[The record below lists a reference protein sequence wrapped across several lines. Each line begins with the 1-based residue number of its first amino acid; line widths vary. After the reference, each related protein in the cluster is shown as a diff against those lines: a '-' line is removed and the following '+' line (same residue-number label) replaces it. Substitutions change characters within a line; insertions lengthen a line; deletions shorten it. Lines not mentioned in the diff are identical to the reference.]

1 MTCEEVKICLHD
13 FADEQLDDFMKNDVE
28 FHIRKC
34 DGCFAEYRKLQLFF
48 DKLKE
53 LPFTFEPP
61 QDILD
66 TFSSQFLE
74 NSYKEEQQE
83 TIKKQSSQ
91 KKILKERQKQET
103 KLKASRSALRK
114 SIASKEIL
122 NRSLTL
128 SSIERPFQFDL
139 TKTLLIILP
148 IILIVVGYYI
158 YDLQKN
164 NSPWN
169 LKLIDG
175 TVTINGMANNSGN
188 ISQGESL
195 NTDSKSRIIVDVPQ
209 MGKLQID
216 TNTTIVVEKAKDGD
230 NIVLLK
236 RGSFKIINSA
246 LMPEFTIRLSNSFV
260 IDHGGVFSISA
271 DESDNVK
278 IIIEFGFVE
287 IGYKNQSYF
296 VREGYVCEIKNNYP
310 PGIPYRLNASDTLKN
325 EVEKFN
331 YENGGDDSVQK
342 IISSV
347 HKEDVLTLLALI
359 PNTSQL
365 QRQIL
370 FQIVAN
376 HYPPPAGVTRMGIIK
391 ADSEMLY
398 KWWEEIEWQI

>member
-13 FADEQLDDFMKNDVE
+13 FVDEQLDDFMKNDVE

-34 DGCFAEYRKLQLFF
+34 DGCFAEYRKLQSFF

-53 LPFTFEPP
+53 LPFTFDPP

-66 TFSSQFLE
+66 AFSSEFLE
-74 NSYKEEQQE
+74 NSYLEELKE
-83 TIKKQSSQ
+83 TIKIQSNQ
-91 KKILKERQKQET
+91 KKILKEQKKQET
-103 KLKASRSALRK
+103 KLKSSRSALRK
-114 SIASKEIL
+114 SIASKEIIS
-122 NRSLTL
+122 RSLTL
-128 SSIERPFQFDL
+128 PIHQPSQFDL
-139 TKTLLIILP
+139 TKALLIILSV
-148 IILIVVGYYI
+148 ILIIVGYYI

-169 LKLIDG
+169 VKLIDG
-175 TVTINGMANNSGN
+175 TVTINGMANSSGN

-195 NTDSKSRIIVDVPQ
+195 NTDSKSRIMVDVPQ

-230 NIVLLK
+230 NRVLLK

-246 LMPEFTIRLSNSFV
+246 LMPEFTIRLNSSFV

-271 DESDNVK
+271 DESDNIKV
-278 IIIEFGFVE
+278 IVEFGFVE

-296 VREGYVCEIKNNYP
+296 VSEGYVCEIKNNYP

-325 EVEKFN
+325 EVEKFD

-342 IISSV
+342 IISTA
-347 HKEDVLTLLALI
+347 HNEDMLTLLALI

-365 QRQIL
+365 QRQLL
-370 FQIVAN
+370 FQVVAN
-376 HYPPPAGVTRMGIIK
+376 HYPPPSGVTRMGIIK
-391 ADSEMLY
+391 ADSEMLN

>member
-13 FADEQLDDFMKNDVE
+13 FIDEQLDDFMKNDVE

-34 DGCFAEYRKLQLFF
+34 DGCFAEYRKLQSFF

-53 LPFTFEPP
+53 LPFTFDPP

-66 TFSSQFLE
+66 TFSSEFLE
-74 NSYKEEQQE
+74 NSYREEQKE
-83 TIKKQSSQ
+83 IVNKQSSQ
-91 KKILKERQKQET
+91 KKILKERKKQET

-128 SSIERPFQFDL
+128 TIQQPLRFDPA
-139 TKTLLIILP
+139 KALLIILP
-148 IILIVVGYYI
+148 LILIVVGYYI

-169 LKLIDG
+169 VQLIDG
-175 TVTINGMANNSGN
+175 TVTINGMANSSGK
-188 ISQGESL
+188 ISQGESI
-195 NTDSKSRIIVDVPQ
+195 NTDNKSRLIVHVPQ

-230 NIVLLK
+230 NRVLLK

-246 LMPEFTIRLSNSFV
+246 LMPDFTIDLNNSFV
-260 IDHGGVFSISA
+260 LDHGGIFSISS
-271 DESDNVK
+271 DESDN
-278 IIIEFGFVE
+278 IIVNVEFGFVE
-287 IGYKNQSYF
+287 IGYKNESCF
-296 VREGYVCEIKNNYP
+296 VREGYVCEIKNNYR
-310 PGIPYRLNASDTLKN
+310 PGIPYRLNASDTLKS
-325 EVEKFN
+325 EVEKFD
-331 YENGGDDSVQK
+331 YENGGDDSIQK
-342 IISSV
+342 IISSA
-347 HKEDVLTLLALI
+347 HDEDMLTLLALI

-370 FQIVAN
+370 FQVVAN
-376 HYPPPAGVTRMGIIK
+376 HYPPPVGVTRMGIVK
-391 ADSEMLY
+391 ADSEMLN

>member
-1 MTCEEVKICLHD
+1 
-13 FADEQLDDFMKNDVE
+13 
-28 FHIRKC
+28 
-34 DGCFAEYRKLQLFF
+34 
-48 DKLKE
+48 
-53 LPFTFEPP
+53 
-61 QDILD
+61 
-66 TFSSQFLE
+66 
-74 NSYKEEQQE
+74 
-83 TIKKQSSQ
+83 
-91 KKILKERQKQET
+91 
-103 KLKASRSALRK
+103 
-114 SIASKEIL
+114 
-122 NRSLTL
+122 
-128 SSIERPFQFDL
+128 
-139 TKTLLIILP
+139 
-148 IILIVVGYYI
+148 
-158 YDLQKN
+158 
-164 NSPWN
+164 
-169 LKLIDG
+169 
-175 TVTINGMANNSGN
+175 MANSSGN

-195 NTDSKSRIIVDVPQ
+195 NTDSKSRIMVDVPQ

-230 NIVLLK
+230 NRVLLK

-246 LMPEFTIRLSNSFV
+246 LMPEFTIHLSNSFV

-271 DESDNVK
+271 DESDNIK

-342 IISSV
+342 IISAA
-347 HKEDVLTLLALI
+347 HKEDMLTLLALI

-370 FQIVAN
+370 FQVLAN
-376 HYPPPAGVTRMGIIK
+376 HYPPPTGVTQMGIIK